1 MQQIVSAS
9 GNDLLK
15 RRADQVVQLIE
26 MEQQQV
32 VNNLNREV
40 IAIEGKLTAI
50 LDLSVKTRDSLT
62 IVDGEFDE
70 RKFCSEIQRLK
81 VELRNKKIEL
91 ELAKETLSDLF
102 GEVENKEK

>member
-15 RRADQVVQLIE
+15 RRSDQVVELIR
-26 MEQQQV
+26 MEQEQV

-40 IAIEGKLTAI
+40 LSLEGKYMSI
-50 LDLSVKTRDSLT
+50 LDLSVRTRDSLT

-70 RKFCSEIQRLK
+70 RKFCSEIQRIK
-81 VELRNKKIEL
+81 VELRNKRIEHD
-91 ELAKETLSDLF
+91 LAKGTLQELF
-102 GEVENKEK
+102 GEAEEETK